1 MEPKENQAIPGG
13 GIAVEFGLILPILL
27 VILLGIVETGLAL
40 YDRTLMVHASRE
52 AARAGVL
59 LRTER
64 LTEAEIASLARG
76 HLSGRLVSFGALSEP
91 VVRVVRPADPATF
104 DTLSVA
110 IEYQFVGLGL
120 ARLISAA
127 TGPIVLRATTEMSY
141 E

>member
-1 MEPKENQAIPGG
+1 MKSQGDLEGPRGVV
-13 GIAVEFGLILPILL
+13 AVEFGLILPILL

-59 LRTER
+59 LRAER
-64 LTEAEIASLARG
+64 LTSEEISNLALG
-76 HLSGRLVSFGALSEP
+76 QLSGRLVSFGAVSEP
-91 VVRVVRPADPATF
+91 IVNVSRPPDPAPF
-104 DTLSVA
+104 DTLSVE

-120 ARLISAA
+120 ARLLSLA
-127 TGPIVLRATTEMSY
+127 TGPFVLRANTEMSY